1 MKQRLKM
8 VWGVAMCILF
18 SSALYAQQTDSL
30 LTSYCSFLEKQQA
43 SAKEYVLGLFDK
55 YDIVVLCE
63 RDHREWTQYDLI
75 LDILA
80 DKRFA
85 EQVGNLYTEIGNVH
99 HNKELNEF
107 LRNDELSQAEVD
119 AKVMELH
126 RNAYGASMWEKAN
139 YSYLLKGMHR
149 INRTLPRKQHVNL
162 FYLDIGIKDWDTV
175 THDEIRL
182 RDSMMA
188 QRDSVLANHFF
199 RLYQKQGDGKALV
212 IMNFRHAFLKDVFG
226 RVNFGRF
233 LAEAYPGK
241 VVNVFISSFAL
252 VNAPDSP
259 MRAIAGGRWDASF
272 KKSDKLDVGFDLK
285 DSPFGSTPFDLIPI
299 PNDFTYDEYF
309 TGMVYYG
316 FFPDYRVVSG
326 MKGFVDDAFLPEL
339 MRRYRLDREA
349 QGSSELPNPEE
360 LMKYYNTVT
369 DRRYSEEPA
378 LKIAVQQVLSHF

>member
-8 VWGVAMCILF
+8 VWGVAMCFLF

-30 LTSYCSFLEKQQA
+30 LTSYCNFLKKQRT

-85 EQVGNLYTEIGNVH
+85 KQVGNLYTEIGNVH
-99 HNKELNEF
+99 HNEELNGF
-107 LRNDELSQAEVD
+107 LHNGKLTQAEAD

-126 RNAYGASMWEKAN
+126 RAAYGASMWEKAN

-149 INRTLPRKQHVNL
+149 INRTLPRKQQVNL
-162 FYLDIGIKDWDTV
+162 FNLDIGIKDWQTV
-175 THDEIRL
+175 TPDEIRL
-182 RDSMMA
+182 RDGLMA
-188 QRDSVLANHFF
+188 QRDSILADNFF
-199 RLYQKQGDGKALV
+199 RLYQKQGAGKALV
-212 IMNFRHAFLKDVFG
+212 IMNFRHAFLKDIFG

-241 VVNVFISSFAL
+241 VANVFISSFAL
-252 VNAPDSP
+252 VNSQDSP

-285 DSPFGSTPFDLIPI
+285 DTPFGSTPFDLIPI
-299 PNDFTYDEYF
+299 PNDFTYAGYF

-326 MKGFVDDAFLPEL
+326 MDGFVDDAFLPEL

-349 QGSSELPNPEE
+349 QGSSELPKPEE
-360 LMKYYNTVT
+360 LMKYYNTVA